1 MIITLYDHLKFIM
14 RTVHLVIK
22 GKVQGVFYRAS
33 AKDRAE
39 DLGITGWVKNTREGF
54 VETVAS
60 GDDKAVQQF
69 IEWCKKGPSNARV
82 DDVVVTEQS
91 PEQLNGFTIKR
102 D

>member
-1 MIITLYDHLKFIM
+1 M

>member
-1 MIITLYDHLKFIM
+1 M

-33 AKDRAE
+33 AKEKAE

-54 VETVAS
+54 VEAVAC
-60 GDDKAVQQF
+60 GNDKAVQQF

>member
-1 MIITLYDHLKFIM
+1 M

-33 AKDRAE
+33 AKEKAE

>member
-1 MIITLYDHLKFIM
+1 M

-33 AKDRAE
+33 AKEKAE

-54 VETVAS
+54 VETVAC
-60 GDDKAVQQF
+60 GNDKAVQQF